1 LKIAFMGTPAYAIPT
16 LNALVEAGHE
26 IVTVVAQ
33 PDRPSG
39 RGKKLQS
46 PPVALRARE
55 LGLNLRQPKALRS
68 GPFFENFQ
76 RLEIDL
82 AIVIAY
88 GRILPK
94 AILETPRLG
103 CWNAHG
109 SLLPR
114 WRGAAPIER
123 AVHAGDTETGV
134 CLMQMDDGLDTG
146 DILAQVHTPISEDER
161 AIDLRQRLSQLSAEL
176 IVGALGRI
184 ETLTATPQSQTGV
197 LHAAPMKK
205 SESILDFGRS
215 ATTLHN
221 QIRAFFPWPGSQTVF
236 RGEQFKIHRAQII
249 KSLDTTGLPGEILVA
264 KKRMIVACGKDA
276 LEIMEAQLPG
286 KKALPIQSILNGA
299 RIQVGEFLNQ
309 NPGETP

>member
-1 LKIAFMGTPAYAIPT
+1 MGTPAYAIPT
-16 LNALVEAGHE
+16 LNALVDAGHE

-76 RLEIDL
+76 GLELDL
-82 AIVIAY
+82 AIVVAY

-94 AILETPRLG
+94 ALLETPRLG

-123 AVHAGDTETGV
+123 AVQAGNTETGV
-134 CLMQMDDGLDTG
+134 CLMQMDEGLDTG
-146 DILAQVHTPISEDER
+146 DILAQVSTPIGANER
-161 AIDLRQRLSQLSAEL
+161 AIELRERLAQISAEL
-176 IVGALGRI
+176 IVGALGRLT
-184 ETLTATPQSQTGV
+184 TLEATPQGQTGI

-215 ATTLHN
+215 ATDLHN
-221 QIRAFFPWPGSQTVF
+221 QIRAFFPWPGSQTMF
-236 RGEQFKIHRAQII
+236 RGEQFKIHRARVIG
-249 KSLDTTGLPGEILVA
+249 GLEKPGLSGEILVA
-264 KKRMIVACGKDA
+264 KKRMIVACGIDA
-276 LEIMEAQLPG
+276 LEIIEAQLPG
-286 KKALPIQSILNGA
+286 KKPLPIQSILNGA

-309 NPGETP
+309 DPGETP

>member
-1 LKIAFMGTPAYAIPT
+1 MGTPSYAIPS

-26 IVTVVAQ
+26 IVTVIAQ

-55 LGLNLRQPKALRS
+55 LGLNVRQPKALRS

-76 RLEIDL
+76 ALDLDL
-82 AIVIAY
+82 AVVVAY

-94 AILETPRLG
+94 ALLETPRLG

-123 AVHAGDTETGV
+123 AVQAGDDETGV

-146 DILAQVHTPISEDER
+146 EILAQISTPIGINER
-161 AIDLRQRLSQLSAEL
+161 AIDLRQRLAHLSAEL
-176 IVGALGRI
+176 IVDALGRL
-184 ETLTATPQSQTGV
+184 EMLRAAPQTQTGI

-205 SESILDFGRS
+205 SESALDFTQS
-215 ATTLHN
+215 AQVLDN
-221 QIRAFFPWPGSQTVF
+221 QIRAFFPWPGSHAMF
-236 RGEQFKIHRAQII
+236 RGEQFKIHRAQVVEG
-249 KSLDTTGLPGEILVA
+249 LEATGSPGEILVA

-299 RIQVGEFLNQ
+299 RVQVGEILNLP
-309 NPGETP
+309 PGETP